1 MFDYASFYK
10 GKRVLLTGHTGFK
23 GSWMLAALHKFGAKV
38 LGYSLAPNTTPSM
51 FEKIGGDK
59 LCTSIIGDISDYDK
73 LLKAFTDFQPEIV
86 IHMAAQPIVLESY
99 KAPVWTYQTNVMG
112 TVNVLE
118 AVRHTKSVRSFVN
131 VTTDKVYE
139 NLSLTR
145 GYVETDALGGYDPY
159 SNSKAC
165 SELVTKAYRSS
176 FFNPEK
182 FAEHGVSISTCRAG
196 NVLGGGDWADNRLI
210 PDCVR
215 YSLKGEP
222 IIIRNPKAVRPWEH
236 VMEPVFQYLKLAA
249 LQYNNVSY
257 AGHYN
262 IGPEVS
268 HCKPVLD
275 ILQLFVKY
283 FPGATYEIHENPN
296 APHEAS
302 LLMLNIDKSKE
313 VLGFRPRYSA
323 DDTIRVSVE
332 WYTADARGE
341 DMLAVTLR
349 QIEDFLQ

>member
-1 MFDYASFYK
+1 MFDFSFYK

-23 GSWMLAALHKFGAKV
+23 GSWMLAALNKFGANV
-38 LGYSLAPNTTPSM
+38 CGYSLAPNTTPSM
-51 FEKIGGDK
+51 YEKIGGDK
-59 LCTSIIGDISDYDK
+59 LCHSVIGDINDYDL
-73 LLKAFTDFQPEIV
+73 LLKTFTEFQPEIV

-99 KAPVWTYQTNVMG
+99 RAPVWTYQTNVMG
-112 TVNVLE
+112 TVHVLE
-118 AVRHTKSVRSFVN
+118 AIRHTKSVRSFVN

-182 FAEHGVSISTCRAG
+182 FAEHGVAVSTCRAG

-215 YSLKGEP
+215 YSLAGQP
-222 IIIRNPKAVRPWEH
+222 IVVRNPHAVRPWQH
-236 VMEPVFQYLKLAA
+236 VMEPVFTYLKLAA
-249 LQYNNVSY
+249 LQYNDPNY

-262 IGPEVS
+262 VGPEVS
-268 HCKPVLD
+268 HCLSVKEIMD
-275 ILQLFVKY
+275 LFVSH
-283 FPGATYEIHENPN
+283 FPGATYEVHQNQN

-302 LLMLNIDKSKE
+302 LLMLDIEKSKQ
-313 VLGFRPRYSA
+313 VLGFKPRYSA
-323 DDTIRVSVE
+323 SDTIRISVE
-332 WYTADARGE
+332 WYLADSKGE
-341 DMLAVTLR
+341 EMLSVTLK